1 MPSPAQRTCVI
12 VTPPLRHTD
21 PTCKTEAMNLNPDG
35 RPVDEVLAELNA
47 KRSHDVAWRE
57 GKVFAMVFDGGPS
70 VHEVA
75 ERAAAMFLHEN
86 ALNTHAFPSLG
97 QIQAEVVGWTSS
109 LLHGD
114 QDHGD
119 GTAAGFMTSGGTESI
134 LCAVLAAR
142 KRGEAERQITTPNM
156 VLPTSA
162 HAAFHKAADMFGI
175 EVRMAPVREDFTA
188 DVAAMAGLIS
198 SDTVLVVGSAPQY
211 PQGVIDPIPDIAALA
226 AEIGASCHVDAC
238 MGGFVL
244 PFAEMNGHE
253 VPPWDFRVPGV
264 TTISADIHKLG
275 YAPKGA
281 SVILHRNKDLR
292 RYQTFTFDGWL
303 GGMYATPNMQGSRS
317 GVPIAAAWAVM
328 QHLGINGYRQLT
340 ATTLTGADQM
350 RAGIAA
356 IDGLRILGDSK
367 FHLLSMAADPAVAEP
382 INLFGVGDALA
393 RRGWFHG
400 RQYPPD
406 SLHATVSAGTA
417 AMMDEYLNDLAAAV
431 DEVRATSGTGTAG
444 SYATLE

>member
-1 MPSPAQRTCVI
+1 MT
-12 VTPPLRHTD
+12 
-21 PTCKTEAMNLNPDG
+21 AM
-35 RPVDEVLAELNA
+35 ELNA
-47 KRSHDVAWRE
+47 QGMPVDAVLSELSAKRHRDVAWRD

-97 QIQAEVVGWTSS
+97 EIQSEVVGWTSA
-109 LLHGD
+109 LLHG
-114 QDHGD
+114 GD
-119 GTAAGFMTSGGTESI
+119 TAAGFMTSGGTESI

-142 KRGEAERQITTPNM
+142 TRAEAERGITAPEM
-156 VLPTSA
+156 VLPISA
-162 HAAFHKAADMFGI
+162 HAAFHKAAEMFKI
-175 EVRMAPVREDFTA
+175 EVRIAPVLDDFTA
-188 DVAAMAGLIS
+188 DVDAMAALITPN
-198 SDTVLVVGSAPQY
+198 TVLVVGSAPQY
-211 PQGVIDPIPDIAALA
+211 PQGVIDPIPEIAALA
-226 AEIGASCHVDAC
+226 AAVGASCHVDAC

-244 PFAEMNGHE
+244 PFAEMNGAN

-281 SVILHRNKDLR
+281 SVILHRTKELR

-317 GVPIAAAWAVM
+317 GVPMAAAWAVM
-328 QHLGINGYRQLT
+328 QHLGTDGYRALT
-340 ATTLTGADQM
+340 AATLEAADRM
-350 RAGIAA
+350 RAGIRG
-356 IDGLRILGDSK
+356 IDGLMVLGDSK
-367 FHLLSMAADPAVAEP
+367 FHLLSMAADPAADQPLEMFT
-382 INLFGVGDALA
+382 LGDALA

-400 RQYPPD
+400 RQYPPN

-417 AMMDEYLNDLAAAV
+417 AMMDQYLVDLNAAV
-431 DEVRATSGTGTAG
+431 NEVRGSTTSGTAG
-444 SYATLE
+444 AYATLE

>member
-1 MPSPAQRTCVI
+1 
-12 VTPPLRHTD
+12 
-21 PTCKTEAMNLNPDG
+21 
-35 RPVDEVLAELNA
+35 
-47 KRSHDVAWRE
+47 
-57 GKVFAMVFDGGPS
+57 
-70 VHEVA
+70 
-75 ERAAAMFLHEN
+75 
-86 ALNTHAFPSLG
+86 
-97 QIQAEVVGWTSS
+97 
-109 LLHGD
+109 
-114 QDHGD
+114 
-119 GTAAGFMTSGGTESI
+119 
-134 LCAVLAAR
+134 
-142 KRGEAERQITTPNM
+142 
-156 VLPTSA
+156 
-162 HAAFHKAADMFGI
+162 
-175 EVRMAPVREDFTA
+175 
-188 DVAAMAGLIS
+188 
-198 SDTVLVVGSAPQY
+198 
-211 PQGVIDPIPDIAALA
+211 
-226 AEIGASCHVDAC
+226 
-238 MGGFVL
+238 
-244 PFAEMNGHE
+244 
-253 VPPWDFRVPGV
+253 
-264 TTISADIHKLG
+264 
-275 YAPKGA
+275 
-281 SVILHRNKDLR
+281 LHRNKDLR

-340 ATTLTGADQM
+340 AATLTGADQM